1 MKLPRRN
8 FAVGIGATGG
18 LLLLI
23 AAATASDVG
32 LSLAATMLGSAVAA
46 VAFFNLLFP
55 GSLFFSLALANSI
68 AVYMSIFLFLTES
81 NFAGVSAAA
90 QHAGLLLPLAG
101 FMLGAYLR
109 RDAIREIVTERRP
122 ARPGDMRTAALWLLP
137 VVGVAAVTFGVPSF
151 ASSAVAVDA
160 AFLGAMAAVA
170 VLVAAT
176 AQQVAIFLLD
186 AGQLFEEFFQRI
198 ERLVLP
204 VYAFLTFYSLI
215 VVAFAAIY
223 KIVDTAVPGPHFRM
237 LGEDRAVSFADA
249 FYFSVVTL
257 STVGYGDILPVS
269 QAVRLIAVVEV
280 VFGVTLLLVGLS
292 EIMSYSREVQARRRS
307 DDRADAR
314 DKDDAK

>member
-1 MKLPRRN
+1 
-8 FAVGIGATGG
+8 
-18 LLLLI
+18 
-23 AAATASDVG
+23 
-32 LSLAATMLGSAVAA
+32 
-46 VAFFNLLFP
+46 
-55 GSLFFSLALANSI
+55 
-68 AVYMSIFLFLTES
+68 
-81 NFAGVSAAA
+81 
-90 QHAGLLLPLAG
+90 
-101 FMLGAYLR
+101 
-109 RDAIREIVTERRP
+109 
-122 ARPGDMRTAALWLLP
+122 MRTAALWLLP

-314 DKDDAK
+314 DKDDGK

>member
-1 MKLPRRN
+1 M
-8 FAVGIGATGG
+8 
-18 LLLLI
+18 
-23 AAATASDVG
+23 
-32 LSLAATMLGSAVAA
+32 
-46 VAFFNLLFP
+46 FP

-81 NFAGVSAAA
+81 NFAGVSAGA

-109 RDAIREIVTERRP
+109 REAIREIVTERRP
-122 ARPGDMRTAALWLLP
+122 ATPGDMRTAAMWLMP
-137 VVGVAAVTFGVPSF
+137 VVAVAAVTFGVPAF
-151 ASSAVAVDA
+151 APSAA
-160 AFLGAMAAVA
+160 AIDIAFVGAMAAVA
-170 VLVAAT
+170 VLVIAT

-237 LGEDRAVSFADA
+237 LGDDRAVSFADVRRDYA
-249 FYFSVVTL
+249 EARTIAIGRIGTRVQVVVFTWRDGSRRIISARKANPREVRFYAR
-257 STVGYGDILPVS
+257 
-269 QAVRLIAVVEV
+269 QAVRP
-280 VFGVTLLLVGLS
+280 
-292 EIMSYSREVQARRRS
+292 
-307 DDRADAR
+307 DP
-314 DKDDAK
+314 